1 MFVRI
6 AIRIVESYDF
16 TIHEGVIDSDC
27 RGYIAADTFSGC
39 TATLSFDRGQGRTGS
54 FSLSSHGQEM
64 LGGHEP
70 QLHPNYSFPKPFVS
84 GQTTNDSNKAPKDA
98 DVDEEN
104 KKKKTRHIEIERQRR
119 KEMNTLYAS
128 LRSLLPAQI
137 LKGKRAA
144 SDQLNVALDYIN
156 HIQRN
161 IKKLEAERARLK
173 KKGLDKMWYF
183 LQPSSAVIDQM
194 SYFLQFH
201 SAAY

>member
-1 MFVRI
+1 MY
-6 AIRIVESYDF
+6 IRFLFQDLILTDYVHPRDHAVF
-16 TIHEGVIDSDC
+16 
-27 RGYIAADTFSGC
+27 
-39 TATLSFDRGQGRTGS
+39 S